1 MNCKWVSWLSPWPI
15 HSATMVQ
22 VFLSL
27 QTLNIPY
34 FLHILNWFLSE
45 LEIEEE
51 NLSKC
56 LPPQPQRGIPGRVA
70 SVLFPGH
77 AGTLLHPDH
86 SICCFFW
93 LECSFHSGS
102 HEWKWKLLRCVWLFV
117 TPWNSPG
124 QNTGVGSLSLLQSS
138 QPRSPT
144 LQADSLPTELSGKLH
159 DWTFNFFQVENVSYQ
174 PSMTTPFKNA
184 IFLFISLI
192 VFFLH
197 SLFRI

>member
-15 HSATMVQ
+15 HSASMVQ

-77 AGTLLHPDH
+77 TGTLLHPDH
-86 SICCFFW
+86 CICCCFS

-102 HEWKWKLLRCVWLFV
+102 HEWKWKSLRCVWLFV

-124 QNTGVGSLSLLQSS
+124 QNTGVGSLSPLQQIFPTQGSNWRWILYWLSHKGSPRTLEWVAYPFSIRSS
-138 QPRSPT
+138 Q
-144 LQADSLPTELSGKLH
+144 E
-159 DWTFNFFQVENVSYQ
+159 
-174 PSMTTPFKNA
+174 
-184 IFLFISLI
+184 
-192 VFFLH
+192 
-197 SLFRI
+197 